1 MEIIANSLKDKGIPV
16 FLQIITAPLMF
27 RFRYHLITHSH
38 LYCFFNKFLPGI
50 KNTPAHCVYNRLQKI
65 TGRRK
70 SLWRAV
76 IIWTMKARAASS
88 YCLITKE
95 RTASKSIRTISKIII
110 ERRLHYVRS
119 ISRSLQL
126 LHGLQWLVRLRL
138 GFQLLE

>member
-1 MEIIANSLKDKGIPV
+1 MEIIADSLKDKGIPV

-38 LYCFFNKFLPGI
+38 LYCFFNKFLPEI
-50 KNTPAHCVYNRLQKI
+50 KTRLRTVYIIRLQKI

-70 SLWRAV
+70 SLWHAV
-76 IIWTMKARAASS
+76 IIWTMKAMATSS

-95 RTASKSIRTISKIII
+95 KTASKSIRTISKIII